1 VIAIGIGAN
10 VGTDAEITRRFRAA
24 RQELAARSSAS
35 LYRSAPIGI
44 DQADFLNTA
53 VLIESS
59 TIPPPVLL
67 ERLHAIEA
75 AHGRDRARETRGGP
89 RTLDLDILIWE
100 GQVVSTPG
108 LSVPHPRL
116 RERRFALLSVGEL
129 LGEPW
134 RGFADAPS
142 VRDQRVELVSATW

>member
-1 VIAIGIGAN
+1 
-10 VGTDAEITRRFRAA
+10 
-24 RQELAARSSAS
+24 